1 MVDDN
6 EPDHSGNADVQK
18 VAHGEV
24 IVLLE
29 VLHDH
34 GDELKVKKK
43 DQDLLE
49 EFTEGRLV
57 QECHLGKVNQ
67 FLAKQ
72 INKDDGEK
80 NERRVQN
87 LLEQQW
93 KGELLEC
100 RFQMVHV
107 TYYLQNSYRTLVL

>member
-24 IVLLE
+24 IVLPE

-43 DQDLLE
+43 DQDFFK

-57 QECHLGKVNQ
+57 QERHLGKVNQ

-80 NERRVQN
+80 NERSVQN
-87 LLEQQW
+87 LLEQQG

-100 RFQMVHV
+100 RFQVFQGE
-107 TYYLQNSYRTLVL
+107 YPPRS